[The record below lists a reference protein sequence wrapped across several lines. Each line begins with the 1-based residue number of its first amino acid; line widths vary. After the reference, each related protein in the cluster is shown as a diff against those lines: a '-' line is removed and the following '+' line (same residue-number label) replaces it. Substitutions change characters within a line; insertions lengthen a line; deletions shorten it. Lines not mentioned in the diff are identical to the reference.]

1 MRHNVTDNKQMWNSV
16 LQDKNIATVYSVTLR
31 VMTPNLH
38 GCVRLLSLLL
48 HVIVLQDGQNAVGN
62 LA

>member
-1 MRHNVTDNKQMWNSV
+1 MWDSV

-48 HVIVLQDGQNAVGN
+48 HVIVLQNGQNAVGN